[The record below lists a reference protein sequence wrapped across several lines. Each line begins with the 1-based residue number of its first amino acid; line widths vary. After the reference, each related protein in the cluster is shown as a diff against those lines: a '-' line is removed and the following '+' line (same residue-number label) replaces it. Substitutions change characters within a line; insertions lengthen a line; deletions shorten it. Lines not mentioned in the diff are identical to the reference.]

1 MTEAAKSRAA
11 DWVPVLE
18 RITRAS
24 GHELRNA
31 LNALV
36 VNLEVV
42 RSGGGEQAVRHFVN
56 QSVAGSEESVRL
68 AESVIALL
76 TLVVAAIGDDGEVR
90 CELVSRGAV
99 SVANDGPDA
108 ERTAR
113 ALAGLA
119 SRGVLGVDTTGSA
132 VILSIPDATPRELIR
147 A

>member
-1 MTEAAKSRAA
+1 MTEAAESRAA
-11 DWVPVLE
+11 EWAPVLE
-18 RITRAS
+18 SITRAS

-42 RSGGGEQAVRHFVN
+42 RTQGPQGNVEHFVN
-56 QSVAGSEESVRL
+56 QSVAQSEESVRL

-76 TLVVAAIGDDGEVR
+76 TLVVGAIGDEGEVR
-90 CELVSRGAV
+90 CELVSRGTV

-108 ERTAR
+108 ERTVR

-119 SRGVLGVDTTGSA
+119 SRGVVGVDTTGSA
-132 VILSIPDATPRELIR
+132 VILSIPDVTP
-147 A
+147 